1 MAVTDRVREA
11 TKTVE
16 PVRVEHAAGRLA
28 QSVMPGFDA
37 PPAAEE
43 GERELAPGAGGVPP
57 ELFPV
62 LEGARS

>member
-1 MAVTDRVREA
+1 MNVKAILEVGQYLNGA
-11 TKTVE
+11 W
-16 PVRVEHAAGRLA
+16 A